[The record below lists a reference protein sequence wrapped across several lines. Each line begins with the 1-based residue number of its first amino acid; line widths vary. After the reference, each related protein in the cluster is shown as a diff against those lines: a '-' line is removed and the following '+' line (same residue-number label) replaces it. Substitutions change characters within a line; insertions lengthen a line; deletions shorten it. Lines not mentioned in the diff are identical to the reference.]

1 MYKVLQTAARH
12 APNAYTLQ
20 RTISGLDS
28 QHISS
33 GKYLHKNFIKKKK
46 SESLRPPIWQK
57 WIKFLNETEI
67 KKGFEHYHV
76 GGQIW
81 CLRKKEEK

>member
-1 MYKVLQTAARH
+1 MNKVLQTAARH

-20 RTISGLDS
+20 RTVSGLDP

-33 GKYLHKNFIKKKK
+33 GTYLHKNFIKKKK
-46 SESLRPPIWQK
+46 SEQYRPPLWKK
-57 WIKFLNETEI
+57 WIKILKETKI
-67 KKGFEHYHV
+67 KKGFEPYHA

-81 CLRKKEEK
+81 CLRKRGEN